1 VEANVK
7 LAEPP
12 SFSPGDQRSAS
23 HWLPAFLRPPPP
35 APPITDPLEIR
46 RQYAHLRPRILFWT
60 TIGYGTFYFVRKNLS
75 IALPIMQDQLGLSK
89 SSMGLILTL
98 HGVLYGVSKFL
109 NGVAADRANARL
121 FMALALI
128 ISAGLNVCFGLS
140 SALFFFGLFWMLNGW
155 FQGMGYPPCARLLTH
170 WFSPK
175 ELATKMAIW
184 NASHTLGGSAIVI
197 LCGFLLHRYGNWRLC
212 FFVPSIIALA
222 VAGLLLVYLRDTPE
236 SVGLPEIEG
245 THMPGL
251 TEAGDGQTQAQFKAF
266 LWSRVFSNKY
276 IWYVSAANFFVY
288 TIRFAVFD
296 WGTTLLKESKGIEI
310 LNSSLMI
317 AAFEIA
323 GLFGML
329 ITGWLTDH
337 VCGGRATPI
346 CLISMLMC
354 GLSVFLFWKTPPHM
368 PKTDTILLASVGFF
382 VYCPQALVA
391 VVVANLAT
399 KRAAATAVGLTSIF
413 GYAST
418 VLSGWGLGKLVQH
431 YHTWAPAFAS
441 LIGIAVAGAILFA
454 IALPAKANGYE
465 ETAQLA

>member
-1 VEANVK
+1 VIT
-7 LAEPP
+7 
-12 SFSPGDQRSAS
+12 PGGQTSAT

-35 APPITDPLEIR
+35 DEPISDPMEIR
-46 RQYAHLRPRILFWT
+46 RQYTHLRPRILFWT

-75 IALPIMQDQLGLSK
+75 IALPVIQQQLALSK

-98 HGVLYGVSKFL
+98 HGVLYGISKFL

-128 ISAGLNVCFGLS
+128 ISAALNICFGLS
-140 SALFFFGLFWMLNGW
+140 SALVFFGLFWMLNGW

-170 WFSPK
+170 WFAPK
-175 ELATKMAIW
+175 ELATKMSIW

-212 FFVPSIIALA
+212 FFIPSIFALA
-222 VAGLLLVYLRDTPE
+222 IAGLLLLYLRDTPE

-245 THMPGL
+245 THTPGL
-251 TEAGDGQTQAQFKAF
+251 SEAGDGQTPAQFKTF
-266 LWSRVFSNKY
+266 LWEKVFSNKY

-296 WGTTLLKESKGIEI
+296 WGTTLLKEAKGIEI
-310 LNSSLMI
+310 LHSSLMI
-317 AAFEIA
+317 AAFELA
-323 GLFGML
+323 GLAGML
-329 ITGWLTDH
+329 ITGWLTDR
-337 VCGGRATPI
+337 VCGGRAIPI
-346 CLISMLMC
+346 CLISMLLC
-354 GLSVFLFWKTPPHM
+354 GVSIFLFWKTPPHR
-368 PKTDTILLASVGFF
+368 PKTDTLLLASVGFF
-382 VYCPQALVA
+382 VYCPQALLA
-391 VVVANLAT
+391 VVAANLAT

-431 YHTWAPAFAS
+431 YNSWTPAFAS
-441 LIGIAVAGAILFA
+441 LIGIAIAGALLFT
-454 IALPAKANGYE
+454 IALPAKANGYINPPP
-465 ETAQLA
+465 AA